1 LVEGVEQS
9 PDKLGIYARCLKK
22 QRKENEGIRRGR
34 EKERRKK
41 RDRGKKKQ

>member
-9 PDKLGIYARCLKK
+9 PDKLGIYARRLKK
-22 QRKENEGIRRGR
+22 QRKENEGIREGR